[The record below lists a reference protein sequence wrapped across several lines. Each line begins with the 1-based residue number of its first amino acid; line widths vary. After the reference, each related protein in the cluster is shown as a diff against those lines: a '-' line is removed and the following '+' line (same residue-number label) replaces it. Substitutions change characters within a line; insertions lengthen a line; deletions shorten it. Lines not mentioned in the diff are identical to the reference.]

1 MTDFNRRQF
10 IAAAGTGAVMMTLGP
25 KAALAEDWP
34 ARPVTI
40 VIQYGAGG
48 GTDTIIRA
56 LAQALEKSFTV
67 GIRAVNQPGAAGA
80 LASDHVAEKR
90 PDGYW
95 LLGNADYNKIFRV
108 LGYADTAPWKT
119 WQFYKI
125 GRSLPAW
132 AVPMDSPFQTLADVV
147 DAAKADPGG
156 VRISNSGI
164 GTVWHEAT
172 LVALEYATG
181 AHFNHIPYQG
191 GAPAALAALQGEADV
206 VATGIQEQVEY
217 LRSGKLRNI
226 GVFLEEP
233 LEIEGINAPLQ
244 PVTDAIPNAADL
256 GLIQGVYALAVRR
269 DAPANVH
276 EALRVAV
283 ADAVASESFAKVL
296 AQRVMFPEFLT
307 GEDVD
312 REAALFESVT
322 SWLYYDNGLEG
333 LKKTPEELGIP
344 RPQDFGSFWPPAD
357 YTPVF

>member
-1 MTDFNRRQF
+1 MTKLNRRQML
-10 IAAAGTGAVMMTLGP
+10 AGAGAGSLLMTLKP
-25 KAALAEDWP
+25 KSALAQNWP
-34 ARPVTI
+34 EQAVTV

-56 LAQALEKSFTV
+56 LAAALEKQFTV

-80 LASDHVAEKR
+80 LAAENVLGRR

-108 LGYADTAPWKT
+108 LGYTQDAPWKT

-132 AVPMDSPFQTLADVV
+132 AVPIDSPFKSLSDVV
-147 DAAKADPGG
+147 EAAKESPGS

-172 LVALEYATG
+172 LVALEYPTG
-181 AHFNHIPYQG
+181 AEFNHIPYQG

-217 LRSGKLRNI
+217 LRSGQLRNI
-226 GVFLEEP
+226 GVFLTEP
-233 LEIEGINAPLQ
+233 LTVEGVDEPLQ
-244 PVTDAIPNAADL
+244 PVTDAIPGAADI
-256 GLIQGVYALAVRR
+256 GLIQGVYALAVQR
-269 DAPANVH
+269 DAPQEVH
-276 EALRVAV
+276 DMMRTAV
-283 ADAVASESFAKVL
+283 AEAVKDEAFTSVL
-296 AQRVMFPEFLT
+296 ANRVMFPEFKT
-307 GEDVD
+307 GEEVD

-322 SWLYYDNGLEG
+322 SWLYYENGMEG
-333 LKKTPEELGIP
+333 LQSTPEELGIP
-344 RPQDFGSFWPPAD
+344 RPQDFAASWPPED
-357 YTPVF
+357 YSPKF